1 MPTPLLIGSN
11 EFIYFNEKP
20 IKYNNK
26 IIPKKIKGSQEF
38 NTEFNQVFNQEFYYV
53 ILIILYYTIIIFLII
68 ILYLILMLDR
78 L

>member
-38 NTEFNQVFNQEFYYV
+38 NTEFNQVFNQEFYYNKYGERK
-53 ILIILYYTIIIFLII
+53 IR
-68 ILYLILMLDR
+68 R
-78 L
+78 LLWR